1 MDGKG
6 NNRGA
11 YAQVT
16 APIGDDPKVT
26 IQQGGKS
33 GGMCSSCTPK
43 RLGIAIAAAILLIIL
58 IIVIVVISTKNNNG
72 PKAVKGNT
80 TATEASRVSPEMVTT
95 KHLNPSMSSMTTG
108 VTTPTQ
114 PPTMKATTT
123 FGPAVLEISM
133 GPSSWT
139 KPMALTLTMAEPRRQ
154 LPSRKFHRSDG

>member
-95 KHLNPSMSSMTTG
+95 KHLNPSISSMTTGVTVTTKHLNPSMSSMTTG

-114 PPTMKATTT
+114 PPTNEWRTTNL
-123 FGPAVLEISM
+123 PASYWKFRWD
-133 GPSSWT
+133 PSS
-139 KPMALTLTMAEPRRQ
+139 
-154 LPSRKFHRSDG
+154 

>member
-80 TATEASRVSPEMVTT
+80 TATEASRVSPEM
-95 KHLNPSMSSMTTG
+95 
-108 VTTPTQ
+108 TPTQ